1 MKVWRKRTPM
11 YVYQKM
17 IIVFLILLMPIY
29 GISLVFNWTSMNHLR
44 DEAERSLA
52 KNVSF
57 YTNQLN
63 EQISFIRNLQLQLI
77 HNSDL
82 QSLAFYAGNISG
94 YEEVALV
101 NRIHES
107 LTTIQNASDYVVN
120 TGIYIKSYKHT
131 LSTEMG
137 TSKLP
142 NPEHNMVQA
151 LIEQAGEQPIYAW
164 NDRIL
169 FIMTGNRG
177 SIVSY
182 LELSKEKLAE
192 TISQIT
198 GSYQRA
204 GVFMIDDA
212 SRIVVQSESDLA
224 GVTALM
230 KGLPKHGCRL
240 YQWCG
245 RDQRY
250 SGATVGPAHPFVVS
264 AFTRLCGRCG
274 AHRTIASLPLLVRN
288 SGSIIY
294 HRHYCICSIRSSH
307 DTPSSESAGARIPDD
322 GSEQI
327 EGCGPSSRSV

>member
-17 IIVFLILLMPIY
+17 IIVFLILVMPIY

-63 EQISFIRNLQLQLI
+63 EEISFIRNLQLQLI

-107 LTTIQNASDYVVN
+107 LTTIQNASDYMVN
-120 TGIYIKSYKHT
+120 AGTYIKSYKHT

-212 SRIVVQSESDLA
+212 SRIVVQSQSDLA
-224 GVTALM
+224 DVTALM
-230 KGLPKHGCRL
+230 KGLPKLEEAWRGAN
-240 YQWCG
+240 
-245 RDQRY
+245 Y
-250 SGATVGPAHPFVVS
+250 S
-264 AFTRLCGRCG
+264 
-274 AHRTIASLPLLVRN
+274 
-288 SGSIIY
+288 
-294 HRHYCICSIRSSH
+294 
-307 DTPSSESAGARIPDD
+307 
-322 GSEQI
+322 
-327 EGCGPSSRSV
+327 